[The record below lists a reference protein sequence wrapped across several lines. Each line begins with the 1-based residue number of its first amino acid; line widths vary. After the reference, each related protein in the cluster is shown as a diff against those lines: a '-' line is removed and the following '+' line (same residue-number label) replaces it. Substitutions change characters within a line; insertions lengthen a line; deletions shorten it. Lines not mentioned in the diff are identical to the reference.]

1 MSDTKLFGSKM
12 QAILLFLYQIQ
23 QISNKLKQDR
33 LLFLLRAFNTNT
45 DPTLTVKKEKISY
58 FKKFL

>member
-1 MSDTKLFGSKM
+1 M

-58 FKKFL
+58 FKKFLNSSTM